1 MFAKIRNI
9 PPNRYAWCSL
19 LLAIALASCAAPH
32 TPTPLPARTP
42 TPSLVSTPAIA
53 PAPTQAATIAV
64 QDIRPPAV
72 AGMFYPANAAE
83 LQAIVD
89 GLLQQATQ
97 VPQEPTVLIVPHAG
111 YIYSGAV
118 AAAAFKQVEGRQY
131 EAIVILAGN
140 HYDPDFKLISVW
152 PTGAYSTPLGLMP
165 VDSAL
170 AEAIVAAD
178 PQHIIAD
185 RRSQL
190 AEHSIEVELPFLLR
204 AYGPAPFVPILI
216 GQQSWENC
224 QALSAAL
231 LTVLRGKKTLIV
243 ASTDMSHYP
252 SYAEAVQVDRATLL
266 AITSLDPQAV
276 IANTRHWLS
285 SGVNNL
291 YCTLCGEGAVLTAM
305 LVAKELGANR
315 ATVLQYANSGDSP
328 YGDKD
333 RVVGYGAV
341 MFWKEEATML
351 LLTEEEKATLL
362 RIARETLQQYLS
374 HGNIPKYEVST
385 PGLLQQSGAFVTL
398 KKKGQLR
405 GCIGH
410 MTSNQAL
417 YRTVQ
422 EMAIAAAVEDPRF
435 PPVKASELAD
445 IEIEISVL
453 SPLYLVQDVNE
464 IQIGRDGLYII
475 RGPYAGVLLPQV
487 ATEWGWDREEFLREV
502 CLKAGLPPDAWQ
514 KGAILY
520 RFEAQ
525 VFGESH

>member
-1 MFAKIRNI
+1 MPVQISNFPRNG
-9 PPNRYAWCSL
+9 YAWCSL
-19 LLAIALASCAAPH
+19 LLAVVLMSCAAPH
-32 TPTPLPARTP
+32 TPTPLPSHSTTP
-42 TPSLVSTPAIA
+42 LPISTPVTTS
-53 PAPTQAATIAV
+53 APTQAATIAI
-64 QDIRPPAV
+64 QDIRQPAV
-72 AGMFYPANAAE
+72 AGMFYPADPAE
-83 LQAIVD
+83 LQAMVD
-89 GLLQQATQ
+89 HLLQQAKQ
-97 VPQEPTVLIVPHAG
+97 EPQEPLALIVPHAG
-111 YIYSGAV
+111 YVYSGAV
-118 AAAAFKQVEGRQY
+118 AAAAFKQLEGRKY
-131 EAIVILAGN
+131 EAIVVVAGN
-140 HYDPDFKLISVW
+140 HYDPDFKRISVW
-152 PTGAYSTPLGLMP
+152 PTGAYSTPLGLVP

-170 AEAIVAAD
+170 AEAIVASD

-190 AEHSIEVELPFLLR
+190 AEHSIEVELPFLLQ
-204 AYGPAPFVPILI
+204 AHGPAPFVPILI

-231 LTVLRGKKTLIV
+231 AQVLRDKKALII

-252 SYAEAVQVDRATLL
+252 NYEDAMRVDHATLL

-276 IANTRHWLS
+276 ISNTNHWLS
-285 SGVNNL
+285 SGIDNL
-291 YCTLCGEGAVLTAM
+291 FCTLCGEGAVLTTM
-305 LVAKELGANR
+305 LVAQKLGANR

-333 RVVGYGAV
+333 RVVGYGAI

-351 LLTEEEKATLL
+351 MLNEEEKTTLL

-374 HGNIPKYEVST
+374 KGTIPKYEVRA
-385 PGLLQQSGAFVTL
+385 PALLQQSGAFVTL
-398 KKKGQLR
+398 KRRGQLR

-410 MTSNQAL
+410 MTSNQEL

-422 EMAIAAAVEDPRF
+422 EMAIAAATEDPRF
-435 PPVKASELAD
+435 PPVSANELAE

-464 IQIGRDGLYII
+464 IQVGRDGLYII

-514 KGAILY
+514 KGAMLY

-525 VFGESH
+525 VFGEGG

>member
-1 MFAKIRNI
+1 MRGRCNGCFINHCV
-9 PPNRYAWCSL
+9 WGVL
-19 LLAIALASCAAPH
+19 LCATLLISCATPH
-32 TPTPLPARTP
+32 TLTPYTPTPLR
-42 TPSLVSTPAIA
+42 VSTPSISPSPTPISAIA
-53 PAPTQAATIAV
+53 TK
-64 QDIRPPAV
+64 DIRQPAV
-72 AGMFYPANAAE
+72 AGMFYPADATA
-83 LQAIVD
+83 LQTMVD
-89 GLLQQATQ
+89 QLLQQAKQ
-97 VPQEPTVLIVPHAG
+97 VPQEPLALIVPHAG
-111 YIYSGAV
+111 YVYSGAV
-118 AAAAFKQVEGRQY
+118 AASAFKQLEGRKY
-131 EAIVILAGN
+131 DAIVVIGGN
-140 HYDPDFKLISVW
+140 HHDPYFTRISVW
-152 PTGAYSTPLGLMP
+152 PSGAYSTPIGLMP

-178 PQHIIAD
+178 PQRIIAD

-190 AEHSIEVELPFLLR
+190 SEHSIEVELPFLLR
-204 AYGPAPFVPILI
+204 AYGPAPFVPVLM

-231 LTVLRGKKTLIV
+231 LTALQGKKALII

-252 SYAEAVQVDRATLL
+252 SYDEAVQVDRATLL

-276 IANTRHWLS
+276 ISNTSHWLS
-285 SGVNNL
+285 KGVDNL

-305 LVAKELGANR
+305 LVAQKLGANR
-315 ATVLQYANSGDSP
+315 SIILHYANSGDSP
-328 YGDKD
+328 YGNKD
-333 RVVGYGAV
+333 QVVGYGAI
-341 MFWKEEATML
+341 MFWKEEATMSML
-351 LLTEEEKATLL
+351 NEEEKATLL
-362 RIARETLQQYLS
+362 RIARETLQHYLS
-374 HGNIPKYEVST
+374 HGTMTQYEVSS
-385 PGLLQQSGAFVTL
+385 PGLLQHSGAFVTL

-410 MTSNQAL
+410 MTSNQEL

-435 PPVKASELAD
+435 PPVKANELAD

-514 KGAILY
+514 EGAILY

-525 VFGESH
+525 VFGEKG